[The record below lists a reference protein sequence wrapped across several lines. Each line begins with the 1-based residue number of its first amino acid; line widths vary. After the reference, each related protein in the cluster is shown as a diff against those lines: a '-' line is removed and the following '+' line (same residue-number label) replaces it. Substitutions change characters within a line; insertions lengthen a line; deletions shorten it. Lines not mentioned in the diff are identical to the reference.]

1 MTEQTTPKAQYMNCL
16 IIDDDPIA
24 RKSVEHCIAKTAFLN
39 LEASCAGVSEALE
52 IIRSQKIDLIF
63 LDVEMPEMSGMD
75 FLRTFKDI
83 PQIILITGKKEYAAQ
98 GFDYDVTDFLLKP
111 LDYPR
116 FLKAANKALQ
126 IHQALEVKGENG
138 EDSLFIKKESSRF
151 VRLTFREIQYIEALA
166 DYVNIYTAEGRHT
179 ILSTMKAIETKL
191 PQREFMR
198 IHRSFIIRLDRITE
212 IEENAVTIAGK
223 SIPISRSNKEDLF
236 RRLNLI

>member
-1 MTEQTTPKAQYMNCL
+1 MNCL
-16 IIDDDPIA
+16 IIDDDEIA
-24 RKSVEHCIAKTAFLN
+24 RKSVEYCISKTAFLT
-39 LEASCAGVSEALE
+39 LVTSCKGVAEALE
-52 IIRSQKIDLIF
+52 IIHKRTIDLIF

-111 LDYPR
+111 IDYPR

-126 IHQALEVKGENG
+126 IHQSLEVKGENG

-151 VRLTFREIQYIEALA
+151 VRLAFRDIQYIEALA
-166 DYVNIYTAEGRHT
+166 DYVNIHTTEGRHT

-191 PQREFMR
+191 PPRDFMR
-198 IHRSFIIRLDRITE
+198 IHRSFIIRLDKIAE
-212 IEENAVTIAGK
+212 IEENGVSIAGK
-223 SIPISRSNKEDLF
+223 SIPISRSNKDDLF
-236 RRLNLI
+236 RRLHLS

>member
-1 MTEQTTPKAQYMNCL
+1 MTEQTTLKAQNMNCL

-39 LEASCAGVSEALE
+39 LDASCAGVSEALE

>member
-1 MTEQTTPKAQYMNCL
+1 MNCL
-16 IIDDDPIA
+16 IIDDNEIA
-24 RKSVEHCIAKTAFLN
+24 RKSVEHCISKTAFLT
-39 LEASCAGVSEALE
+39 LVTSCKGVAEALE
-52 IIRSQKIDLIF
+52 IIHKRTIDLIF

-111 LDYPR
+111 IDYPR

-126 IHQALEVKGENG
+126 IHQSLEVKGENG

-151 VRLTFREIQYIEALA
+151 VRLAFRDIQYIEALA
-166 DYVNIYTAEGRHT
+166 DYVNIHTTEGRHT

-191 PQREFMR
+191 PPRDFMR
-198 IHRSFIIRLDRITE
+198 IHRSFIIRLDKIAE
-212 IEENAVTIAGK
+212 IEENGVSIAGK
-223 SIPISRSNKEDLF
+223 SIPISRSNKDDLF
-236 RRLNLI
+236 RRLHLS

>member
-1 MTEQTTPKAQYMNCL
+1 VTGLNANLNCL
-16 IIDDDPIA
+16 IIDDDEIA
-24 RKSVEHCIAKTAFLN
+24 RKSVEHCISKTAFLT
-39 LEASCAGVSEALE
+39 LEASCSGVSQALE
-52 IIRSQKIDLIF
+52 IIRTKSIDLIF

-126 IHQALEVKGENG
+126 IHQSLEVKGENG

-191 PQREFMR
+191 PSRDFMR